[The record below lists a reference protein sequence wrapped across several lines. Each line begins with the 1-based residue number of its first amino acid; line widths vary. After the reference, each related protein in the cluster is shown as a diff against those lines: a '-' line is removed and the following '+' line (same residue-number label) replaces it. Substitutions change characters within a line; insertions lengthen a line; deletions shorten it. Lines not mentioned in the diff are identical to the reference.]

1 MELFDQLERAIRLQ
15 SEEGEL
21 PEFLVEPLLAIALHP
36 ETFRGEEPRV
46 RQLLN
51 QVENFDAY
59 AGAGCFGDSYG
70 PEDLLRT
77 LMSFAAPP
85 TAGG

>member
-1 MELFDQLERAIRLQ
+1 MELFRQLEQAIRNQ
-15 SEEGEL
+15 HDEGEL
-21 PEFLVEPLLAIALHP
+21 PDFLVQPLLAIARNP
-36 ETFRGEEPRV
+36 DQFQREEVKV

-70 PEDLLRT
+70 PEDILRT
-77 LMSFAAPP
+77 LMQLSSTPE
-85 TAGG
+85 